1 MARRSEGVLHYTSPK
16 ALGDIQRQLALT
28 VTRQVVAEV
37 ITAKYFGLILDETTD
52 VTRREQMAVCLRYV
66 TENLEA
72 RETCIGLYEAS
83 STTAEAL
90 FEMVRDALAR
100 TQLKIENVRG
110 QCYDGAANMAG
121 AISGLQARVKAEE
134 PRAVY
139 IHCTAHRLNLVIR
152 DALDGVREVRDVI
165 REVSRIVTFFRDSP
179 KWLDVFQNTGDQAT
193 LRPLCPTRW
202 TCGEGCLKSL
212 LSGYAQTMT
221 SLEEIAD
228 DPSNR
233 PDVAS
238 AASGFARTMQRL
250 EFFFG
255 LKLALLLLGAVTPV
269 MRSVQGSSQSV
280 AANVSMVKTLRLVIV
295 SQRDTFP
302 RFWAEVT
309 DSAEKLGLDKPRM
322 GRQRRAPR
330 RADDGAEPHIPP
342 TPEDNCRR
350 VYVEAVDWMAGAM
363 AGRFPSDETTLAT
376 AERALVTAEEK
387 ALEDTAAF
395 YGLDAE
401 RLRLHARMLG
411 DVAKQRGS
419 RLTDLGD
426 ASALLRDAGL
436 QHVLTGATH
445 QLRIIMTAP
454 ATSCTAERTFSQLR
468 RIKTWLRSTLSQERM
483 NHALMLS
490 VHRERLEAL
499 DMEAEVKAFAG
510 ETAQRVSTF
519 GRW

>member
-1 MARRSEGVLHYTSPK
+1 M
-16 ALGDIQRQLALT
+16 
-28 VTRQVVAEV
+28 
-37 ITAKYFGLILDETTD
+37 
-52 VTRREQMAVCLRYV
+52 CLRYV
-66 TENLEA
+66 TENLEVM
-72 RETCIGLYEAS
+72 ETCIGLYQAS
-83 STTAEAL
+83 STTAEAF
-90 FEMVRDALAR
+90 FEMVQDALAR

-110 QCYDGAANMAG
+110 QCCDGAANMAG
-121 AISGLQARVKAEE
+121 AISGLQTRVKAEE
-134 PRAVY
+134 PRAVF

-152 DALDGVREVRDVI
+152 DVLDGVREVRDVI
-165 REVSRIVTFFRDSP
+165 QEVSRLVTFFRDSP
-179 KWLDVFQNTGDQAT
+179 KRLEIFQNTGGQAT

-202 TCGEGCLKSL
+202 TCGEGCLNSL

-221 SLEEIAD
+221 SLEEI
-228 DPSNR
+228 NQ

-238 AASGFARTMQRL
+238 AASGFARTMQRF

-269 MRSVQGSSQSV
+269 MLPVQGSSQSV

-309 DSAEKLGLDKPRM
+309 DSAEKLGLDKPRV
-322 GRQRRAPR
+322 GRQRWPPR
-330 RADDGAEPHIPP
+330 QVDDGAEPHIPP

-363 AGRFPSDETTLAT
+363 AGRFPSDETTLAI

-387 ALEDTAAF
+387 ALQDTAAF

-419 RLTDLGD
+419 RLTDMGD
-426 ASALLRDAGL
+426 VSTLLRDAGL
-436 QHVLTGATH
+436 QHILTEATDL
-445 QLRIIMTAP
+445 LRIIMTAP
-454 ATSCTAERTFSQLR
+454 ATPVPQSEPSASCVASR
-468 RIKTWLRSTLSQERM
+468 RGFAPLSARS
-483 NHALMLS
+483 A
-490 VHRERLEAL
+490 
-499 DMEAEVKAFAG
+499 
-510 ETAQRVSTF
+510 
-519 GRW
+519 